1 VPPLT
6 LPPLPILDILSYA
19 ATFVFMCWPLIIV
32 SPLQR
37 RRHILFNMLF
47 VWCILAVVRV
57 FLVFAP
63 NSVPSFLIP
72 EPLNTVLFFA
82 AGAVLVLIRL
92 GVAIWK
98 RGQFQQKAN
107 KLNSVEDLLRL
118 SPTEYEQM
126 VVELYQLLG
135 HQAKRTGAVG
145 DHGVDVVVQ
154 AQNGEKWIVQCKRWR
169 GMVGEPV
176 IRDFYGVMHHEKAD
190 QGAVITAGRFT
201 PQAQEWARGKPIHL
215 YDGEKFMAAWKR
227 ARARQQQ
234 SQTSA

>member
-1 VPPLT
+1 VPNIS

-19 ATFVFMCWPLIIV
+19 ATFVFMFWPLIII

-57 FLVFAP
+57 FLFFVP
-63 NSVPSFLIP
+63 NTVPSFLIP
-72 EPLNTVLFFA
+72 EPLNTVLFFV

-92 GVAIWK
+92 GVAVWK
-98 RGQFQQKAN
+98 ARQFQHKADGV
-107 KLNSVEDLLRL
+107 NSVDDLLRL
-118 SPTEYEQM
+118 SPTEFEQM
-126 VVELYQLLG
+126 VVELYQSLG
-135 HQAKRTGAVG
+135 HQAKHTGAVG

-154 AQNGEKWIVQCKRWR
+154 AQNGEKWVVQCKRWR

-190 QGAVITAGRFT
+190 QGAIITAGRFT

-215 YDGEKFMAAWKR
+215 YDGVQFLNAWRR
-227 ARARQQQ
+227 ARAKQQNQ
-234 SQTSA
+234 ATA